1 MYRSNPLAS
10 LTLKPLSN
18 RYLLSIALNRI
29 AIASRHRAYIDRP
42 LSGNR
47 RAGHIPV
54 MTAVVKTTR
63 RGMRRTLGHLVQHQL
78 TLWMH
83 CHKCRCAAKLDVQ
96 RLVETHG
103 AEIILK
109 EIWAKCICDNCGAIW
124 PDVHVQVPPTRP
136 KRRAPPDDL
145 SDAHL

>member
-1 MYRSNPLAS
+1 MNDNKS
-10 LTLKPLSN
+10 
-18 RYLLSIALNRI
+18 
-29 AIASRHRAYIDRP
+29 
-42 LSGNR
+42 
-47 RAGHIPV
+47 
-54 MTAVVKTTR
+54 VKRTM

-109 EIWAKCICDNCGAIW
+109 ALFLSCICENCGARW
-124 PDVHVQVPPTRP
+124 PDIQVQVPSRP
-136 KRRAPPDDL
+136 KRKAPIA
-145 SDAHL
+145 SSA